1 MFIINFTDPVEIVTL
16 PVHVPA
22 YDYPSDV
29 TTAGKLNFDIVSVVV
44 ITAVA
49 VLIVMIILVVIVMAI
64 VAAVLRYKIA
74 QSRNKPSR

>member
-16 PVHVPA
+16 PVHVRA

-29 TTAGKLNFDIVSVVV
+29 TTAGNFDIVSVVV

-49 VLIVMIILVVIVMAI
+49 VLIAIIILVVTVMAI

-74 QSRNKPSR
+74 QSRNKPNR